1 MRSGADGDKCDVS
14 VRVRLKLSLKIPV
27 ENLDNV
33 SLVLTT
39 TKQMNKVLEEK
50 AAGLVFNFMKAHRV
64 VLSWATF
71 QRDSCLKSEALF

>member
-50 AAGLVFNFMKAHRV
+50 AAGL
-64 VLSWATF
+64 L
-71 QRDSCLKSEALF
+71 